1 MDSVY
6 TIVDNLHD
14 RITALEGKMDVGEG
28 LGSRLSLGTTLG
40 ARGSHPHTGVIRE
53 LDQRALTLVM
63 NPSGSDYN
71 INQKRLELYM
81 LNNWDRI
88 RPTSFE
94 SDLKAYYDRSEDVSP
109 LHVAAKAVILTLFQL
124 NYDKILEMEYTVHDM
139 IARVERGIAED
150 ERAHRSAAVNRDLH
164 HMLVNSLRG
173 VRDSAGR

>member
-40 ARGSHPHTGVIRE
+40 ARGSHPQTSVIRE
-53 LDQRALTLVM
+53 MDQRALTLVM

-94 SDLKAYYDRSEDVSP
+94 SDLKAYYDRNGDVAP
-109 LHVAAKAVILTLFQL
+109 LHVAAKTVILALFQL
-124 NYDKILEMEYTVHDM
+124 NYDKILEMDYTVHDM
-139 IARVERGIAED
+139 IANVERGIADD
-150 ERAHRSAAVNRDLH
+150 ERAHRSAAFGRG
-164 HMLVNSLRG
+164 MRSNSLRG
-173 VRDSAGR
+173 FSGSAGR